1 MKVKKVAIFA
11 VIVVAITVLLIVIC
25 SGSKVGKY
33 IDNLVEVGYEIEVY
47 MPDEDER
54 EEVNMEGKIVAIEAF
69 KAGMT
74 TNSDKYVSIF
84 VFENKSD
91 LNTFYEDYIEEY
103 EEYIEEGEMVIKKKG
118 KALIIVNDEDVL
130 DDVLG

>member
-1 MKVKKVAIFA
+1 MNVKKVAIFA
-11 VIVVAITVLLIVIC
+11 IVVVAIAALLFVSC
-25 SGSKVGKY
+25 RGSNVGRY
-33 IDNLVEVGYEIEVY
+33 IDNLVEEGYEIEVY

-54 EEVNMEGKIVAIEAF
+54 EEVNMEGKIVAVEAF

-91 LNTFYEDYIEEY
+91 FNTFYEDYIEEY
-103 EEYIEEGEMVIKKKG
+103 EEYIEEREMVIKKKG

-130 DDVLG
+130 NDVLG